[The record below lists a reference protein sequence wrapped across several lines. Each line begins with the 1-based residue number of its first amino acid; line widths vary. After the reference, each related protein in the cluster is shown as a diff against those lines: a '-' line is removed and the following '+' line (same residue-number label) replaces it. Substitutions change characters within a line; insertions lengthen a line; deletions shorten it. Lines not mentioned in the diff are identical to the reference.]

1 MFQIAV
7 RLRGGLESRPVTRV
21 VLEELRQLRRGF
33 AERVERLHRRSKPH
47 AEL

>member
-1 MFQIAV
+1 MCQIAV

-33 AERVERLHRRSKPH
+33 AERVERLHRRSKPN